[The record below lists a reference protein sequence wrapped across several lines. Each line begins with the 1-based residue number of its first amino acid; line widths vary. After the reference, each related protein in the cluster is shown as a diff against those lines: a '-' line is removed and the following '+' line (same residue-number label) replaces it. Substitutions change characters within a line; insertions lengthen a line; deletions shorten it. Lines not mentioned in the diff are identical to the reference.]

1 MAVGWVMV
9 SERIVGGLIFAAF
22 LVIVVVFTLLFWVPP
37 LDAYSLVA
45 LKVVDW
51 VLVVGV
57 SAIAIW
63 LGWVMISTK
72 PIVPE
77 DRPVDQPSTTA
88 TQDDSKPT

>member
-1 MAVGWVMV
+1 
-9 SERIVGGLIFAAF
+9 
-22 LVIVVVFTLLFWVPP
+22 
-37 LDAYSLVA
+37 
-45 LKVVDW
+45 
-51 VLVVGV
+51 V